1 MTRSELSI
9 FFTTKF
15 CDIKTE
21 KDIGIRQ
28 RVEEHLIEAID
39 AGLNMDKIFFIA
51 LEGSQNYQL
60 DLPNS
65 DIDTKLII
73 LPTLNDF
80 VFNHKPISTTHIREN
95 NEHTSIT
102 DVRNYFSS
110 LRKQNINFIETLFSP
125 WIIVNTMY
133 EKEFEILYQNREL
146 IAHYNPVKAVKTIGG
161 VATDRY
167 KAIYNLNS
175 KRADVIKQYGYDGKS
190 VSHLLRLYWFL
201 CHYINNR
208 SYPECILPDE
218 LFKAM
223 ILELKENKI
232 SSNIIKNYA
241 TWLYNMIQEMVNDYV
256 NNHEEIINE
265 EAENLLNDLQYNLV
279 KLSLLISC
287 ADEGW
292 HNRTP
297 N

>member
-1 MTRSELSI
+1 MTRSELSV

-39 AGLNMDKIFFIA
+39 TGLSINKIFFIA

-73 LPTLNDF
+73 FPTLNDF
-80 VFNHKPISTTHIREN
+80 VFNHKPISTTHIRKN

-125 WIIVNTMY
+125 WIIVNRKY
-133 EKEFEILYQNREL
+133 ENEFKQLFDNREL
-146 IAHYNPVKAVKTIGG
+146 IAHYNSVKAVKTISGI
-161 VATDRY
+161 VDDRY

-175 KRADVIKQYGYDGKS
+175 KKADVIKQYGYDGKS

-201 CHYINNR
+201 CHYIDNKP
-208 SYPECILPDE
+208 YTECIVPDE
-218 LFKAM
+218 IYKVAIF
-223 ILELKENKI
+223 ELKENKV
-232 SSNIIKNYA
+232 SLNIIKNYA
-241 TWLYNMIQEMVNDYV
+241 PWLYKTIQTMVDDYV
-256 NNHEEIINE
+256 NNHKEIVSDT
-265 EAENLLNDLQYNLV
+265 AENILNNLQYNFV
-279 KLSLLISC
+279 KMSVLADC
-287 ADEGW
+287 AKQD
-292 HNRTP
+292 
-297 N
+297 